1 MCGESSFPSWA
12 HGHGGGAGEGW
23 RLRDGGVAA
32 VGVMRGGAGG
42 VASVA
47 GSGEWEHKAV
57 LRSIKGKGGSNTE
70 KAQK

>member
-1 MCGESSFPSWA
+1 MAMGVGRER
-12 HGHGGGAGEGW
+12 GGGFGM
-23 RLRDGGVAA
+23 GGVAA